1 MLQILILLLSFGA
14 SLRLWD
20 LHGLTSRELKIIEPL
35 SRTYDYI
42 LLITYGDVNEKSVL
56 SKYMLQSHCLLL
68 YNPYRSN
75 FIFTILAPFMIRR
88 LVKKNYV
95 IIAKTFQ
102 LYGCILGL
110 LLKLIA
116 GAKLIVRQGYVFT
129 KFARYGGW
137 RLAYVIGTVLEFISY
152 QLGDYVIITTE
163 SDKKYIV
170 KRYKVKPS
178 KICVIP
184 NWIDVA
190 HFKPMNVHKE
200 HGRIV
205 FVGRLEKQK
214 NILSLI
220 EAVKKIPNVK
230 LYIIGE
236 GSLRKVIETKIKS
249 ENIHNVV
256 LLGVVPNERLPEE
269 LNKSEIFIL
278 PSLWEGHPKALLEAM
293 ACGLPVIG
301 SDVEGIRELIV
312 NGVNGILC
320 EPNAESI
327 RKAILKL
334 LNDPELRKKLGE
346 NARKFV
352 VENFSFEKVMRRE
365 LALHIWLLKRS
376 RKGG

>member
-1 MLQILILLLSFGA
+1 MLLLLMSYGA
-14 SLRLWD
+14 SLKLWD
-20 LHGLTSRELKIIEPL
+20 VHGITSRELRILKPL
-35 SRTYDYI
+35 LKTYDGT
-42 LLITYGDVNEKSVL
+42 LLITYGNVEEKNFL
-56 SKYMLQSHCLLL
+56 SKHASQGRCLLL

-75 FIFTILAPFMIRR
+75 FIFTILVPFMIRR
-88 LVKKNYV
+88 LVKKGCV
-95 IIAKTFQ
+95 VVARTFQ
-102 LYGCILGL
+102 LYGCVLGL

-129 KFARYGGW
+129 KFARCGGW
-137 RLAYVIGTVLEFISY
+137 RLAYAIGSILEFVFY
-152 QLGDYVIITTE
+152 WLGDYIIVATE
-163 SDKKYIV
+163 GDKEYVV
-170 KRYKVKPS
+170 KRYKVEPS
-178 KICVIP
+178 KVCVIP
-184 NWIDVA
+184 NWVDVA
-190 HFKPMNVHKE
+190 HFKPMSVSKE
-200 HGRIV
+200 CGRIV

-236 GSLRKVIETKIKS
+236 GSLRKVIEAKIKS

-256 LLGVVPNERLPEE
+256 LLGVVPNEKLPEE

-293 ACGLPVIG
+293 ACSLPVVG
-301 SDVEGIRELIV
+301 ASVEGIRELIV

-327 RKAILKL
+327 RRAILKL

-346 NARKFV
+346 NARRFV
-352 VENFSFEKVMRRE
+352 VENFSFEKIMKKE
-365 LALHIWLLKRS
+365 LALHLWLIR
-376 RKGG
+376 RYERRR